1 LRSSFRHKGLP
12 ALLLV
17 LSLVGAA
24 SSAHA
29 AAEVH
34 KLQFVFNAIPGSV
47 DGGDFNR
54 SVDDVNVTLKRAGLQ
69 TLDHVS
75 FGWQFG
81 LELRYFVRPNIAV
94 AAGVSHL
101 RARQEREYL
110 PTLTSDVILSGE
122 VLSVPI
128 HLGGDY
134 YFTPYNQGDFRAQ
147 FYAGGGILSLTS
159 TRATLQLQS
168 VGLDS
173 TSGANSFRTVSTGD
187 GTGFYTEMG
196 VHMFFA
202 MRYSV
207 ILGGVYRSAEVR
219 PTAVFFQSGS
229 NPEQSLGYA
238 PRSLSATGF
247 GVRASISVGL

>member
-1 LRSSFRHKGLP
+1 MRSFRHMALP
-12 ALLLV
+12 AWLLV
-17 LSLVGAA
+17 LSLLGVA

-34 KLQFVFNAIPGSV
+34 KLQFVLNAIPGSV

-54 SVDDVNVTLKRAGLQ
+54 TVDDVNTNLKRAGLQ
-69 TLDHVS
+69 TMDHVS

-81 LELRYFVRPNIAV
+81 MELRYFLRPNIAL

-110 PTLTSDVILSGE
+110 PTLTSDVVLSGE
-122 VLSVPI
+122 VLSVPV
-128 HLGGDY
+128 HVGADY
-134 YFTPYNQGDFRAQ
+134 YFAPYNQGDFRAQ
-147 FYAGGGILSLTS
+147 FYAGGGLLSLTS

-173 TSGANSFRTVSTGD
+173 TSGASSFKNVSTGD
-187 GTGFYTEMG
+187 GTGFYTELG

-207 ILGGVYRSAEVR
+207 LLGGVYRSAEVK
-219 PTAVFFQSGS
+219 PTAVYAQFGSG
-229 NPEQSLGYA
+229 PETYYGTF
-238 PRSLSATGF
+238 PRSISASGF
-247 GVRASISVGL
+247 GVKAAISIGL